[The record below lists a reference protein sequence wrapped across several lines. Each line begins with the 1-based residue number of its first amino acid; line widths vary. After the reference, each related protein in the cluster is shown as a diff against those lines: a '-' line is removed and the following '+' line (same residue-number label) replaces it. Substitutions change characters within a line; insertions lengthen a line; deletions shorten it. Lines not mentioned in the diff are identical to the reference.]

1 MLAVVFPPA
10 RPKTGRSALADMQ
23 EMLRYAASDRA
34 TRVLIVLGALPYLL
48 LIPVWNTLF
57 PIYAKDEFAAGPQG
71 LGLLLTAVGAG
82 GTLGGIIANALARV
96 ERQARMQAAWIV
108 LMASAIIGIAASP
121 TLAAAAVCGFI
132 AGIAEMA
139 HTASNMATVQMAAP
153 EAMRGRV
160 ASLTML
166 YPAMIST
173 GSFIAGPLADVLGA
187 RGASLV
193 LAGAAIAAVAGL
205 YFATPLVREMRLK

>member
-1 MLAVVFPPA
+1 M
-10 RPKTGRSALADMQ
+10 
-23 EMLRYAASDRA
+23 
-34 TRVLIVLGALPYLL
+34 
-48 LIPVWNTLF
+48 
-57 PIYAKDEFAAGPQG
+57 
-71 LGLLLTAVGAG
+71 GAG
-82 GTLGGIIANALARV
+82 GTLGGTIANALARV

-108 LMASAIIGIAASP
+108 LMASAIAGIAASP

-193 LAGAAIAAVAGL
+193 LAGTAIAAVAGL